1 MFILGFVSGII
12 AVGFVVIALMAVD
25 IVKEW
30 FRR

>member
-12 AVGFVVIALMAVD
+12 AVGFVVIIFMSVEV
-25 IVKEW
+25 IKEW